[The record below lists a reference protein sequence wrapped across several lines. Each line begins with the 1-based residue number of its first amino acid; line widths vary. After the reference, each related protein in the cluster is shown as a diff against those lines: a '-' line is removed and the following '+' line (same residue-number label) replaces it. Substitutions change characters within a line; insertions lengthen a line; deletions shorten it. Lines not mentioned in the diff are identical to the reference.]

1 MSFLILIL
9 TCVFLFIGTIGL
21 TSWLTRFRMKRYQTV
36 AKSSFCP
43 IESTVAFVFALISLP
58 LFLLLNPMMGMVS
71 VLVLFALVIAFLYTE
86 ARFSGSLLLGTQ
98 YILCLIGTCLIPQ
111 NGQLFQTLPVFVT
124 IPVLAFVWLALVRLT
139 VFADKIPYFSSLL
152 ITVLGL
158 FFILCGL
165 LGVLPAFIT
174 YISLLLC
181 VISFALIGTMRVW
194 TQELKLGTFGALILG
209 FIVGGM
215 LSYIASFGFIEIPA
229 ILYAYI
235 ILEWFFVSIAS
246 VRLFLGYKK
255 GDSISL
261 FEQIWNE
268 DLNRQKLVRF
278 TGFCFVLLSLLSVI
292 LLTQNSLSAF
302 SVVFIVS
309 FILVGM
315 VVRFRNWGT
324 PVPSYRDI
332 FRDIGAGLGALKKE
346 VVGSEKSDISQ
357 TSSPKKGR
365 KKK

>member
-36 AKSSFCP
+36 GKSSFCP

-71 VLVLFALVIAFLYTE
+71 VLVLFALVIALLYTE

-152 ITVLGL
+152 ITALGL
-158 FFILCGL
+158 FFVLCGL

-181 VISFALIGTMRVW
+181 VISFALTGTMRVW

-209 FIVGGM
+209 FIVPFKRYKTLIYRVDLHTRNHLLQQGHH
-215 LSYIASFGFIEIPA
+215 PA
-229 ILYAYI
+229 AHI
-235 ILEWFFVSIAS
+235 SI
-246 VRLFLGYKK
+246 
-255 GDSISL
+255 
-261 FEQIWNE
+261 Q
-268 DLNRQKLVRF
+268 
-278 TGFCFVLLSLLSVI
+278 SVI
-292 LLTQNSLSAF
+292 AGKCHHFPFECTKRNLFPLTFHNLFCCNNSQAHLLNHLVCRHTHLYPHILCLLTTGNNTSVIVGQDNNSPPF
-302 SVVFIVS
+302 QQRIES
-309 FILVGM
+309 FLA
-315 VVRFRNWGT
+315 
-324 PVPSYRDI
+324 RD
-332 FRDIGAGLGALKKE
+332 KK
-346 VVGSEKSDISQ
+346 IIAIYY
-357 TSSPKKGR
+357 T
-365 KKK
+365 